1 MEDGNLDLS
10 VDFRI
15 EGEETQSL
23 RSPGSQHPLPAGLTM
38 GYFLGDAYNRAV
50 KIKAIPL
57 LLSKLGGFII
67 TSSRSQRVAFVPVL
81 RLWLPFSSFPLK
93 DNSLHKGVNGY
104 FSKTAKALSV
114 IFPAGLQ
121 I

>member
-1 MEDGNLDLS
+1 MEDRNLDLS

-23 RSPGSQHPLPAGLTM
+23 RSPGSQHPPPAGLTM
-38 GYFLGDAYNRAV
+38 GYFLRDAYDSAV

-57 LLSKLGGFII
+57 LLSKLGGFVI
-67 TSSRSQRVAFVPVL
+67 TSSRSQRVAFGPVL
-81 RLWLPFSSFPLK
+81 RLRLPFSSFPLK

-104 FSKTAKALSV
+104 FSETAKALSV
-114 IFPAGLQ
+114 VFPAGLQ